1 MEVFMYKTIRMVAAI
16 VLATFAF
23 ETTVVAHAG
32 SVKPAKAVVARP
44 TSPKPVKTQTLKAV
58 TTVKPV
64 KPAAS
69 IAKPVKTAPAP
80 KANTKSV
87 KTAKTDI
94 KSAKTTAKAETK
106 SAKTAE
112 KTETKSAKT
121 EDKAESKSVK
131 KAAKPETE
139 SVETEAETEPE
150 SVKKTAKA
158 ETKTATTPATGTT
171 TVPPTIV
178 VSNPIADKIARNPNL
193 AAKVQSRLPAGMT
206 LAQASTGFKNQGQF
220 MAAVNV
226 SNNLGIDF
234 TKLQVAMTGQTTKV
248 DPATHAI
255 TTTTTGVAPLSLGQ
269 SIHKLKPGVDADA
282 AVATAQ
288 AQTTAMVPTTTATTP
303 ATTTTTPTTSATTSS
318 TTSTTTPTVTT
329 TSRKIKS
336 KKHGHS

>member
-1 MEVFMYKTIRMVAAI
+1 MDKTIRMVAAI

-44 TSPKPVKTQTLKAV
+44 TSPKPVKTQTLK
-58 TTVKPV
+58 
-64 KPAAS
+64 
-69 IAKPVKTAPAP
+69 TAPAP

-106 SAKTAE
+106 SAKTDD
-112 KTETKSAKT
+112 KTETR
-121 EDKAESKSVK
+121 SVK

-139 SVETEAETEPE
+139 SAETEEAETKP
-150 SVKKTAKA
+150 VKKAAKA

-171 TVPPTIV
+171 TVPPTVV

-193 AAKVQSRLPAGMT
+193 SAKIQSRLPAGMT

-248 DPATHAI
+248 DPTTHAI

-269 SIHKLKPGVDADA
+269 SIQKLKPGVNADA

-288 AQTTAMVPTTTATTP
+288 AQTSAMVPTTTATTP
-303 ATTTTTPTTSATTSS
+303 ATATTTPTTTSA
-318 TTSTTTPTVTT
+318 TTPTVTT

>member
-1 MEVFMYKTIRMVAAI
+1 MEVFMDKTIRMVAAI

-44 TSPKPVKTQTLKAV
+44 TSPKPVKTQTLKTV

-106 SAKTAE
+106 SAKTDD
-112 KTETKSAKT
+112 KTETR
-121 EDKAESKSVK
+121 SVK

-139 SVETEAETEPE
+139 SAETEEAETKP
-150 SVKKTAKA
+150 VKKAAKA

-171 TVPPTIV
+171 TVPPTVV

-193 AAKVQSRLPAGMT
+193 SAKMQSRLPAGMT

>member
-1 MEVFMYKTIRMVAAI
+1 MDKTIRMVAAI

-44 TSPKPVKTQTLKAV
+44 TSPKPVKTQTLK
-58 TTVKPV
+58 
-64 KPAAS
+64 
-69 IAKPVKTAPAP
+69 TAPAP

-87 KTAKTDI
+87 KTAK
-94 KSAKTTAKAETK
+94 AETK
-106 SAKTAE
+106 SAKTDD
-112 KTETKSAKT
+112 KTETR
-121 EDKAESKSVK
+121 SVK

-139 SVETEAETEPE
+139 SAETEEAETKP
-150 SVKKTAKA
+150 VKKAAKA

-171 TVPPTIV
+171 TVPPTVV

-193 AAKVQSRLPAGMT
+193 SAKIQSRLPAGMT

-248 DPATHAI
+248 DPTTHAI

-269 SIHKLKPGVDADA
+269 SIQKLKPGVNADA

-288 AQTTAMVPTTTATTP
+288 AQTSAMVPTTTATTP
-303 ATTTTTPTTSATTSS
+303 ATATTTPTTTSA
-318 TTSTTTPTVTT
+318 TTPTVTT